1 MSNHSTHQGKQSVE
15 ADLVRFGWFIV
26 FTASAINV
34 VMGSYYSWSVIGK
47 AISKEWG
54 WTQTQ
59 ASLPFALI
67 TVSFS
72 LAMIFA
78 GRLQDRIGPRFVA
91 IAGGL
96 MFGGGMILSSFFKT
110 PGMIAL
116 TYGLLG
122 GAGIA
127 VGYSGTVPVAMKW
140 FPPQRKGLVTGI
152 VVAGVGMAA
161 LLNAPLANWLVGA
174 YGIQGAFRIMGVGT
188 VVIVVALGMVL
199 RNPPERIYLQATRA
213 DADGTGGS
221 NTDTDWMEVLKT
233 PQFYGVWFMYVLSVA
248 PVLMIIAN
256 SVQILSYTA
265 NQKFNPV
272 IAPILIVSFS
282 TAGRILGGYISDLIG
297 RRKTLI
303 AAFLIQALNIALLS
317 VYETQVPFIGAFVLS
332 GLVYGAFFAL
342 LPAIMADF
350 YGLKNLGVNYG
361 MIGTAFGVSGVLGTQ
376 LGGYV
381 GELLKSFDQV
391 YWMFGGMLV
400 CAAVMA
406 FLTRTPRR

>member
-1 MSNHSTHQGKQSVE
+1 
-15 ADLVRFGWFIV
+15 
-26 FTASAINV
+26 
-34 VMGSYYSWSVIGK
+34 MGSYYSWSVIGK

-78 GRLQDRIGPRFVA
+78 GRIQDRMGPRIVA
-91 IAGGL
+91 IAGGV

-116 TYGLLG
+116 TYGVLG

-140 FPPQRKGLVTGI
+140 FPPQRKGLAAGI

-174 YGIQGAFRIMGVGT
+174 YGIQGTFLMMGIGT
-188 VVIVVALGMVL
+188 TVIVVALGVVL
-199 RNPPERIYLQATRA
+199 RNPPVRIYSLVTRKETHGTTAT
-213 DADGTGGS
+213 
-221 NTDTDWMEVLKT
+221 NTDKDWIEVLKT
-233 PQFYGVWFMYVLSVA
+233 PQFYGVWLMYVLSVA

-256 SVQILSYTA
+256 SVQILSLPA
-265 NQKFNPV
+265 NHRFNPV
-272 IAPILIVSFS
+272 IAPIMIVSFS
-282 TAGRILGGYISDLIG
+282 TAGRILGGHISDKIG
-297 RRKTLI
+297 RRNTLI
-303 AAFLIQALNIALLS
+303 AAFLIQALNVVLLS
-317 VYETQVPFIGAFVLS
+317 VYESQFPIICAFVLS
-332 GLVYGAFFAL
+332 GLVYGAFFSL
-342 LPAIMADF
+342 LPAIIADF

-361 MIGTAFGVSGVLGTQ
+361 MTGTAFGVSGVLGTQ

-391 YWMFGGMLV
+391 YWIFGGMLI
-400 CAAVMA
+400 CASFVA
-406 FLTRTPRR
+406 FLTRTPRQ